1 MSAARTTANPMAEDF
16 QLVWEISKALLNE
29 RLYFYVAFDIEYLLM
44 LELDNT
50 NQTAPVAEAVP
61 QGPSIDPLILEEM
74 VKAGVLYGRK
84 KTKTHPKMKPFIFTT
99 RNGIEIL
106 DLPKT
111 MQALEKA
118 AEFWKEV
125 AKKGGLILV
134 VGTKPAAQ
142 ELTENFAK
150 KFSISFVIKRW
161 LGGTLTNFKT
171 ISKRI
176 QYYMNLKSDKATGK
190 LEKYTKKERVEF
202 DKEIERLNGFFVG
215 LERLARLPDV
225 LVIINANEHIT
236 AIREAKRLKIPIVAI
251 LSTDTDP
258 ELANYPIPANDNSK
272 TSIAWILGKL
282 EAKIEEGARERPVAS
297 PITKS

>member
-1 MSAARTTANPMAEDF
+1 MF
-16 QLVWEISKALLNE
+16 
-29 RLYFYVAFDIEYLLM
+29 
-44 LELDNT
+44 ELDNA
-50 NQTAPVAEAVP
+50 NQAAPVAETAS
-61 QGPSIDPLILEEM
+61 QGPSIDPMVLEEM
-74 VKAGVLYGRK
+74 AKAGVLYGRK
-84 KTKTHPKMKPFIFTT
+84 KSKTHPRMKPFIFTT

-106 DLPKT
+106 DLSKT

-118 AEFWKEV
+118 GNFLKEI
-125 AKKGGLILV
+125 AKKEGLILV

-150 KFSISFVIKRW
+150 KFSMLFVIKRW

-176 QYYMNLKSDKATGK
+176 QYYMNLKSDRATGK

-215 LERLARLPDV
+215 LERLTRLPDV

-236 AIREAKRLKIPIVAI
+236 AVREAKRLKIPIVAI

-282 EAKIEEGARERPVAS
+282 EAKVEEGARERPIAL